1 MRTVQPKEAGHPC
14 SFSPASQTGLQGL
27 LTAPVLFCRKQEL
40 LSSTDVT
47 LPERPLSPPLTA
59 PPTMKVS
66 AAPQG

>member
-1 MRTVQPKEAGHPC
+1 M
-14 SFSPASQTGLQGL
+14 

-40 LSSTDVT
+40 LSSADVT

-66 AAPQG
+66 AL